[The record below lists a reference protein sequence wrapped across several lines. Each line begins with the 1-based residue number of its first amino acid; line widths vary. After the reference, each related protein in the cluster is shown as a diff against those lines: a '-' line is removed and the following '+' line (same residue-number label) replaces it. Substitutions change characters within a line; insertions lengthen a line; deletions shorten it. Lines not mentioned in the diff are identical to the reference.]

1 MLIFGGWLGEYS
13 DGAQLFCCFLLFI
26 SRQCCKTITWDLL
39 AIDHSR
45 IWDIS
50 LYMPLSLEETAYR
63 ASLSIFLCIS
73 LSSKLIF
80 CAYHKKALL
89 SVINHVIILLDISNP
104 ALVTF
109 WCSIMQ
115 PTLFLWIINVYLPVQ
130 NLVKSQ
136 IVYIV
141 HWYK

>member
-1 MLIFGGWLGEYS
+1 MGYFPLHAPF
-13 DGAQLFCCFLLFI
+13 
-26 SRQCCKTITWDLL
+26 SRGNCL
-39 AIDHSR
+39 AKDHSR

-109 WCSIMQ
+109 WCSHHATN
-115 PTLFLWIINVYLPVQ
+115 PFLMDHKYLPPRS
-130 NLVKSQ
+130 KFSQ
-136 IVYIV
+136 VTDSLYCSLIQIIYLG
-141 HWYK
+141 